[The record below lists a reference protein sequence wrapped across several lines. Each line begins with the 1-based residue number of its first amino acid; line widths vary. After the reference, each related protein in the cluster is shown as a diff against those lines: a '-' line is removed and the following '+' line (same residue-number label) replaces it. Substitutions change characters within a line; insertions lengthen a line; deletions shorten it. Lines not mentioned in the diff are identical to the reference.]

1 MSSGTGFNVNDR
13 IFVVGNGF
21 SNSQRSN
28 ALTIYKSGLTIID
41 DTLGIGT
48 NAPTATLSVNGT
60 ANKPGGGTWA
70 VFSDERLKENISNYS
85 QGLDLITKVRPVN
98 FTYNNTMKL
107 ILGNNQSM
115 DTRIYQGVIAQELQ
129 KIAPDMVRE
138 VIVNKVRY
146 LEVDPNKFTYALIN
160 AVQEQQNLINELKQ
174 LFETQNTKIERL
186 ETQLKKQRKEIE
198 YIKMLLKKTLK

>member
-1 MSSGTGFNVNDR
+1 
-13 IFVVGNGF
+13 
-21 SNSQRSN
+21 
-28 ALTIYKSGLTIID
+28 
-41 DTLGIGT
+41 
-48 NAPTATLSVNGT
+48 
-60 ANKPGGGTWA
+60 
-70 VFSDERLKENISNYS
+70 
-85 QGLDLITKVRPVN
+85 
-98 FTYNNTMKL
+98 MKL